1 MFPKL
6 FALTTRGC
14 DSMLQFF
21 HISCIITYVIPI
33 PVISGMVQSSRNVGV
48 QVAEGEFIMDTDNDR
63 IHLDDST
70 TIPDEKDDGIGPK
83 YTEVGRILRLLQ
95 LLLANECTRL
105 DIFERLASYYNVDD
119 IATGRES
126 SSRRADR
133 MFERDIKLLEEQGF
147 GIRKIKAKG
156 RPTRYSLVQGSGPA
170 VSFLFSEA
178 EVDILALLYN
188 LFTDPATSRKHPHTG
203 ALVLPTSQPQHN
215 PFAED
220 ILAIINKLAATLPP
234 GQLVHFEHRIQK
246 PSVHLNLATAADYL
260 PYRKT
265 IDTIEKAILLR
276 QQISFEYTAVRSK
289 QGSVTHSQVDPY
301 YIVHMEGHFYLIG
314 YSNEINKFLE
324 YRIDRIKGDSIEIL
338 PHMIDTV
345 RQRPMVEF
353 SYWIDGD
360 IAKRG
365 LSERWLTQTTEREEV
380 YVDSEGHEKRR
391 VLVRAKAHNEW
402 RVIQQLLKYG
412 DQAELVE
419 PASLREQMRQVVA
432 HMMSFYEK

>member
-1 MFPKL
+1 MC
-6 FALTTRGC
+6 A
-14 DSMLQFF
+14 
-21 HISCIITYVIPI
+21 
-33 PVISGMVQSSRNVGV
+33 
-48 QVAEGEFIMDTDNDR
+48 QVAEGEYIMDTDP
-63 IHLDDST
+63 IHADIST
-70 TIPDEKDDGIGPK
+70 STPDENKGGTDLK
-83 YTEVGRILRLLQ
+83 RTAVERVLRLL
-95 LLLANECTRL
+95 LLLAANECTRL
-105 DIFERLASYYNVDD
+105 EIFERLALYYKVDD
-119 IATGRES
+119 ITIARES

-147 GIRKIKAKG
+147 EIQKIKAKG
-156 RPTRYSLVQGSGPA
+156 KPTRYSLVKGSGPA

-178 EVDILALLYN
+178 EVGILALLYN
-188 LFTDPATSRKHPHTG
+188 LFTDPATSRRHPHTG
-203 ALVLPTSQPQHN
+203 ALVLPTKQPLHN

-220 ILAIINKLAATLPP
+220 ILTFINKLATTLPP
-234 GQLVHFEHRIQK
+234 AQMRYFEQRITK

-260 PYRKT
+260 PYRNT
-265 IDTIEKAILLR
+265 IDTIEKAILRR
-276 QQISFEYTAVRSK
+276 QQISFAYTAVRSK
-289 QGSVTHSQVDPY
+289 QGSVTHYQVDPY

-338 PHMIDTV
+338 PHVVDTV
-345 RQRPMVEF
+345 RQRPTVEF

>member
-1 MFPKL
+1 
-6 FALTTRGC
+6 
-14 DSMLQFF
+14 
-21 HISCIITYVIPI
+21 
-33 PVISGMVQSSRNVGV
+33 
-48 QVAEGEFIMDTDNDR
+48 MDTDN
-63 IHLDDST
+63 IFPNGST
-70 TIPDEKDDGIGPK
+70 AVSDENEGGTGLKHTAVK
-83 YTEVGRILRLLQ
+83 RVFHLLQ

-105 DIFERLASYYNVDD
+105 EIFERLGSYYNVDD
-119 IATGRES
+119 IATGSDS
-126 SSRRADR
+126 SARRADR
-133 MFERDIKLLEEQGF
+133 MFERDIKLLEGQGF
-147 GIRKIKAKG
+147 EIRKVKAKG
-156 RPTRYSLVQGSGPA
+156 KLTRYSLVQGSGPA

-188 LFTDPATSRKHPHTG
+188 LFTDPATSRRHPHTG
-203 ALVLPTSQPQHN
+203 ALVLPTTQPLHS

-220 ILAIINKLAATLPP
+220 ILAFIKKLAATLPP
-234 GQLVHFEHRIQK
+234 GQMTHFEQRIQK

-265 IDTIEKAILLR
+265 IETIEKAILLR
-276 QQISFEYTAVRSK
+276 QQISFEYTAVRTK
-289 QGSVTHSQVDPY
+289 QGSVIHSQVDPY

-314 YSNEINKFLE
+314 YSNEINKFFE
-324 YRIDRIKGDSIEIL
+324 YRLDRIRGDSIEIL

-345 RQRPMVEF
+345 RQRPVVEF

-360 IAKRG
+360 IEKRG

-380 YVDSEGHEKRR
+380 YVDGEGHEKRR

-432 HMMSFYEK
+432 RMMSFYEK

>member
-1 MFPKL
+1 M
-6 FALTTRGC
+6 
-14 DSMLQFF
+14 
-21 HISCIITYVIPI
+21 
-33 PVISGMVQSSRNVGV
+33 
-48 QVAEGEFIMDTDNDR
+48 MDTDNDR
-63 IHLDDST
+63 IHPDDST
-70 TIPDEKDDGIGPK
+70 TTPDEKDDGIGPK

-105 DIFERLASYYNVDD
+105 EIFEQLASYYNVDD

-147 GIRKIKAKG
+147 EIQKIKARGK
-156 RPTRYSLVQGSGPA
+156 PTHYSLIKGSGPA
-170 VSFLFSEA
+170 VSFLFSEV

-203 ALVLPTSQPQHN
+203 VLVLPTRQPLHN

-220 ILAIINKLAATLPP
+220 ILTFINKLAATLPP
-234 GQLVHFEHRIQK
+234 GQMEHFEQRIKK

-260 PYRKT
+260 PHRNT
-265 IDTIEKAILLR
+265 IDTIEKAILRR

-289 QGSVTHSQVDPY
+289 QGLIAHNHVDPY
-301 YIVHMEGHFYLIG
+301 YIVHIEGHFYLIG

-324 YRIDRIKGDSIEIL
+324 YRIDRIKGDGIEIL
-338 PHMIDTV
+338 PNMIDTV

-360 IAKRG
+360 IVKRG

-412 DQAELVE
+412 DLAELVE
-419 PASLREQMRQVVA
+419 PAHLREHMRQVVA
-432 HMMSFYEK
+432 RMMSFYKK

>member
-1 MFPKL
+1 M
-6 FALTTRGC
+6 
-14 DSMLQFF
+14 
-21 HISCIITYVIPI
+21 
-33 PVISGMVQSSRNVGV
+33 
-48 QVAEGEFIMDTDNDR
+48 MDTDNDR
-63 IHLDDST
+63 IHPDNST
-70 TIPDEKDDGIGPK
+70 TTLDEKDNGIGPK
-83 YTEVGRILRLLQ
+83 YSEVGRILLLLQ

-105 DIFERLASYYNVDD
+105 EIFEQLASYYNVND

-133 MFERDIKLLEEQGF
+133 MFERDLKLLEEQGF

-156 RPTRYSLVQGSGPA
+156 RPTRYSLVKGSGPA
-170 VSFLFSEA
+170 VSFLFSEV

-188 LFTDPATSRKHPHTG
+188 LFTDPARSRRHPHTG
-203 ALVLPTSQPQHN
+203 VLVLPTTQPLHN

-220 ILAIINKLAATLPP
+220 ILTFINKLAATLPP
-234 GQLVHFEHRIQK
+234 GQMEHFEQRIKK

-260 PYRKT
+260 PHRNT
-265 IDTIEKAILLR
+265 IDTIEKAILRR
-276 QQISFEYTAVRSK
+276 QQIGFEYTAVRSK
-289 QGSVTHSQVDPY
+289 QGLIAHNHVDPY
-301 YIVHMEGHFYLIG
+301 YIVHIEGHFYLIG

-324 YRIDRIKGDSIEIL
+324 YRIDRIKGDGIEIL
-338 PHMIDTV
+338 PNMTDTV
-345 RQRPMVEF
+345 RQRTMVEF

-412 DQAELVE
+412 DQAELIE
-419 PASLREQMRQVVA
+419 PAHLREQMRQVVA
-432 HMMSFYEK
+432 RTMSFYEK

>member
-1 MFPKL
+1 
-6 FALTTRGC
+6 
-14 DSMLQFF
+14 
-21 HISCIITYVIPI
+21 
-33 PVISGMVQSSRNVGV
+33 
-48 QVAEGEFIMDTDNDR
+48 MDTEH
-63 IHLDDST
+63 IHADVEHYERSLHDHDVTDVAT
-70 TIPDEKDDGIGPK
+70 TTPDENDGGTGLK
-83 YTEVGRILRLLQ
+83 YTAVERVLRLL
-95 LLLANECTRL
+95 LLLAANECTRQE
-105 DIFERLASYYNVDD
+105 IFERLTPYYKVDD
-119 IATGRES
+119 IATGLDS
-126 SSRRADR
+126 SSRRAGR

-147 GIRKIKAKG
+147 EIQKIKAKG
-156 RPTRYSLVQGSGPA
+156 KPARYSLVKGSGPA

-188 LFTDPATSRKHPHTG
+188 LFTDPATSRKHPYTG
-203 ALVLPTSQPQHN
+203 ALVLPTILPLHN

-220 ILAIINKLAATLPP
+220 ILAFIKKLTATLPP
-234 GQLVHFEHRIQK
+234 GQMAHFEQRIQK

-265 IDTIEKAILLR
+265 IDTIEKAILQR

-314 YSNEINKFLE
+314 YSNTVNKFFE
-324 YRIDRIKGDSIEIL
+324 YRIDRIRGDSIEIL

-345 RQRPMVEF
+345 RQRPVVEF

-365 LSERWLTQTTEREEV
+365 LSERWLAQTTEREEV
-380 YVDSEGHEKRR
+380 YVDGEGHEKRR
-391 VLVRAKAHNEW
+391 VLVRARAHNDW

-419 PASLREQMRQVVA
+419 PPDLREQMRQVVA
-432 HMMSFYEK
+432 RMVSFYEK

>member
-1 MFPKL
+1 MDADTDDIHPDI
-6 FALTTRGC
+6 LTTASDEIEAGSDLKHTVIKRI
-14 DSMLQFF
+14 F
-21 HISCIITYVIPI
+21 H
-33 PVISGMVQSSRNVGV
+33 
-48 QVAEGEFIMDTDNDR
+48 
-63 IHLDDST
+63 
-70 TIPDEKDDGIGPK
+70 
-83 YTEVGRILRLLQ
+83 LLQ
-95 LLLANECTRL
+95 LLLVNEYTRQE
-105 DIFERLASYYNVDD
+105 IFERLTPYYQVDN
-119 IATGRES
+119 IATDRDS

-147 GIRKIKAKG
+147 EIQKIKARGK
-156 RPTRYSLVQGSGPA
+156 PTRYNLVKGSGPA
-170 VSFLFSEA
+170 VSFLFSDA
-178 EVDILALLYN
+178 EVDNLALLYN
-188 LFTDPATSRKHPHTG
+188 LFTDPAKSRKHPHTG
-203 ALVLPTSQPQHN
+203 ALVLPTIQPLHN

-220 ILAIINKLAATLPP
+220 VFNLIWKLAATLPHD
-234 GQLVHFEHRIQK
+234 QIAHFEQRIKK

-265 IDTIEKAILLR
+265 IDTIEKVILQR

-289 QGSVTHSQVDPY
+289 QGSVAHYHVDPY

-314 YSNEINKFLE
+314 YSNEINKFIE
-324 YRIDRIKGDSIEIL
+324 YRIDRIKFDSIETL
-338 PHMIDTV
+338 PQMIDTI
-345 RQRPMVEF
+345 RQRPAVEF

-412 DQAELVE
+412 DQAELIE
-419 PASLREQMRQVVA
+419 PANLLEQMRQIVA
-432 HMMSFYEK
+432 RMMSFYEK

>member
-1 MFPKL
+1 
-6 FALTTRGC
+6 
-14 DSMLQFF
+14 
-21 HISCIITYVIPI
+21 
-33 PVISGMVQSSRNVGV
+33 
-48 QVAEGEFIMDTDNDR
+48 MDTDNILPEVSR
-63 IHLDDST
+63 AA
-70 TIPDEKDDGIGPK
+70 PDENEGGTGLKH
-83 YTEVGRILRLLQ
+83 TAVERVLRLL
-95 LLLANECTRL
+95 LLLAANECTRPE
-105 DIFERLASYYNVDD
+105 IFERLAPYYDVDD
-119 IATGRES
+119 IATGGDS

-147 GIRKIKAKG
+147 EIRRVKG
-156 RPTRYSLVQGSGPA
+156 KGKLTRYSLVKGSGPA

-188 LFTDPATSRKHPHTG
+188 LFTDPATSRRHPHTG
-203 ALVLPTSQPQHN
+203 ALVLPTRQSLHN

-220 ILAIINKLAATLPP
+220 ILAFIKKLAATLPP
-234 GQLVHFEHRIQK
+234 GQLTHFEQRIQK

-265 IDTIEKAILLR
+265 IDTIEKAILQR
-276 QQISFEYTAVRSK
+276 QQIIFEYTAVRSK
-289 QGSVTHSQVDPY
+289 KGSVIHSQVDPY

-314 YSNEINKFLE
+314 YSNEINKFFE
-324 YRIDRIKGDSIEIL
+324 YRLDRIKRDSIEIL
-338 PHMIDTV
+338 PHVVDTV
-345 RQRPMVEF
+345 RQRPVVEF

-391 VLVRAKAHNEW
+391 VLVRAKAHNDW

-432 HMMSFYEK
+432 RMMSFYEK